1 MNQIRKLAFI
11 LLVLLLPAA
20 SAWAAVGPGTTLE
33 TFDGTIGSWDRVDW
47 VPGSLTMESMTNS
60 PPLPDSIRFLDDP
73 TGSQLHVNEVYH
85 RGSVHLEL
93 DAVPTTE
100 ELRVD
105 ATMFQ
110 GDFSSNLA
118 NWGVAVVLFFDPNNY
133 VSLNRIRDNG
143 EKWIS
148 SRKIAGSLSS
158 DFNNLGQL
166 DNPWIMQGIDLT
178 ADEMQFYAS
187 PGGIDQLGSADF
199 DGQMTQ
205 DLSAMNFSR
214 PATWTGTA
222 AVGNGTNMMMC
233 DQTESDSRIYRIA
246 AKQ

>member
-1 MNQIRKLAFI
+1 MNQIRKSAFI

-85 RGSVHLEL
+85 RGSVHLDGRPHDRGTSRRCHDVPRRFQQQPGEL
-93 DAVPTTE
+93 GRGGGSLLRPEQLRLTE
-100 ELRVD
+100 P
-105 ATMFQ
+105 
-110 GDFSSNLA
+110 
-118 NWGVAVVLFFDPNNY
+118 DPRQRREMDSY
-133 VSLNRIRDNG
+133 
-143 EKWIS
+143 
-148 SRKIAGSLSS
+148 RKIAGSLSS

-166 DNPWIMQGIDLT
+166 DNQWIMQGVDLT

-222 AVGNGTNMMMC
+222 AVGNGTNMMMF